1 MYDLVIV
8 GGGPAGLTA
17 TVYAARKGINL
28 LLLTQDIGGQVLW
41 TIGIENYMGFQFVE
55 GSELIGKFENQVKQF
70 PVDIKTE
77 QRAKN
82 ISIANGGFL
91 VDTEAGDRYQARAV
105 IVATGKRPRMLGV
118 PGEEKLRGRGVTYCS
133 ICDGPVFTGEKV
145 AVIGGGNSALEAAD
159 DMAKIAEHVDL
170 VSITPLTGDQVLIDK
185 VKTAANITRFLE
197 YEVVEIEGQN
207 RVEGITIRDLKS
219 QEPRSLG
226 VSGVFVEIG
235 LVPNSELVKD
245 IANLNQMGE
254 IQVNCA
260 DETNVPG
267 LFAAGDVTSV
277 PEKQIVISA
286 GEGAKAAIQAHRYLQ
301 RL

>member
-1 MYDLVIV
+1 MYDLVIA

-17 TVYAARKGINL
+17 TVYAARKGTNL
-28 LLLTQDIGGQVLW
+28 LLLTHDIGGQVLW
-41 TIGIENYMGFQFVE
+41 TMGVENYMGFQFVG
-55 GSELIGKFENQVKQF
+55 GSELIGKFEDQVKQF

-77 QRAKN
+77 QRAKT
-82 ISIANGGFL
+82 ISIEDSGFL
-91 VDTEAGDRYQARAV
+91 VSTEAGDEYQSRAV

-118 PGEEKLRGRGVTYCS
+118 PGEERLRGRGVTYCS
-133 ICDGPVFTGEKV
+133 VCDGPVFTGEKV

-185 VKTAANITRFLE
+185 VESATNVTKFLE
-197 YEVVEIEGQN
+197 HEVVEIEGQN
-207 RVEGITIRDLKS
+207 RVEGVIVRDLKS
-219 QEPRSLG
+219 REQRNLQ
-226 VSGVFVEIG
+226 VSGIFVEIG

-245 IANLNQMGE
+245 IVNLNQMGE
-254 IQVNCA
+254 IRVNCA

>member
-1 MYDLVIV
+1 M
-8 GGGPAGLTA
+8 
-17 TVYAARKGINL
+17 
-28 LLLTQDIGGQVLW
+28 
-41 TIGIENYMGFQFVE
+41 
-55 GSELIGKFENQVKQF
+55 
-70 PVDIKTE
+70 
-77 QRAKN
+77 
-82 ISIANGGFL
+82 
-91 VDTEAGDRYQARAV
+91 
-105 IVATGKRPRMLGV
+105 
-118 PGEEKLRGRGVTYCS
+118 
-133 ICDGPVFTGEKV
+133 

-245 IANLNQMGE
+245 IVNLNQMGE
-254 IQVNCA
+254 IQVNCT